1 MDTYKRE
8 TAWQFHVFVFV
19 KWFAESLPADIQY
32 VQKEKERKNR
42 MEKLYFA
49 SDYMETAAP
58 EIIEELG
65 KLQGRKLTGYGSDV
79 ISVSAR
85 NKIRAA
91 AGVPEGEVYF
101 LVGGTQTNAVVIDTM
116 LRPYE
121 GVIAADTGHV
131 SVHEAGAIEYG
142 GHKVLE
148 IPSVEG
154 KIRAEQ
160 IGKLAEAYWNDENHE
175 HMVMPGMVYISQ
187 PTEYGTLYS
196 LSELESISAVCRK
209 WKLALY
215 IDGARLAYGLSA
227 EGNDVT
233 LADLAR
239 LTDVFYIGGTKCGAL
254 LGEAV
259 VFPKKGRVPHF
270 FTMVKQHGALLAK
283 GWAAGL
289 QFDTLFTGGL
299 YEKLGRNG
307 DEKADRIRRA
317 LDEKGYVQEIRNRT
331 NQIFI
336 TLTGEKARELSEK
349 VELGFWENKGDQ
361 VVMRIA
367 TSWATTDEETDRL
380 IELL

>member
-1 MDTYKRE
+1 
-8 TAWQFHVFVFV
+8 
-19 KWFAESLPADIQY
+19 
-32 VQKEKERKNR
+32 

-58 EIIEELG
+58 EIMEALAG
-65 KLQGRKLTGYGSDV
+65 LAGRKFTGYGSDV
-79 ISVSAR
+79 ISESAR
-85 NKIRAA
+85 RKILAV
-91 AGVPEGEVYF
+91 AGAPEGEVHF
-101 LVGGTQTNAVVIDTM
+101 LVGGTQTNATVIDTM

-121 GVIAADTGHV
+121 GVIAASTGHV

-142 GHKVLE
+142 GHKVLTL
-148 IPSVEG
+148 PAKDG
-154 KIRAEQ
+154 KIGAAD
-160 IGKLAEAYWNDENHE
+160 IDGLAGTYWNDENHE
-175 HMVMPGMVYISQ
+175 HMVMPAMVYISQ

-196 LSELESISAVCRK
+196 LKELEEISAVCRK

-215 IDGARLAYGLSA
+215 VDGARLAYALSA
-227 EGNDVT
+227 KGNDVT
-233 LADLAR
+233 LKDLSR

-259 VFPKKGRVPHF
+259 VFPKKGTVPHF

-299 YEKLGRNG
+299 YEKLGKKG
-307 DEKADRIRRA
+307 DEMADRIREA
-317 LDEKGYVQEIRNRT
+317 LDEKGYVQDVRNST

-336 TLTGEKARELSEK
+336 TLTHEKARALSKK
-349 VELGFWENKGDQ
+349 VEMGFWENKGDK

-367 TSWATTDEETDRL
+367 TSWASTEEETEKL
-380 IELL
+380 IALL